1 MHVDSLR
8 CRVEGVKLHQ
18 TNRPTDVCTVMPYQC
33 PSTGDMIVLDGR
45 HARVFAYYN
54 LHPIHITSIHVV
66 RPFRAHSTVYNPQAM
81 TPAPHTD
88 WHFTHRS
95 LDRQG
100 NPPRY
105 HRHCRNLA
113 PNRHSSDL
121 GVPEPR
127 GMSSAGGP
135 AFAQGPSHGRTHTHA
150 CVAQAAPPGRRSP
163 VCRLPK
169 RRPSLRAARPSSTTT
184 MVTPTALERLRP
196 PSNHR

>member
-81 TPAPHTD
+81 TPAPHTGTSHIARWTAREILPD
-88 WHFTHRS
+88 VTVTVGIS
-95 LDRQG
+95 RQIVIH
-100 NPPRY
+100 PI
-105 HRHCRNLA
+105 
-113 PNRHSSDL
+113 
-121 GVPEPR
+121 
-127 GMSSAGGP
+127 
-135 AFAQGPSHGRTHTHA
+135 
-150 CVAQAAPPGRRSP
+150 
-163 VCRLPK
+163 
-169 RRPSLRAARPSSTTT
+169 
-184 MVTPTALERLRP
+184 LEFLSREG
-196 PSNHR
+196 